1 MKPITHSEYKLK
13 LIYPQR
19 TSTAPQWISQTY
31 KETVTCATSL
41 ELLTTYGI
49 HTTQSSAS
57 VLVFESDRERMLAV
71 LALSNAREY
80 TTECID

>member
-57 VLVFESDRERMLAV
+57 VLLFESDRERMLAV
-71 LALSNAREY
+71 LALSDAKEY
-80 TTECID
+80 TVQCV